1 MAVETQ
7 VSEPAM
13 VPKKRRVGKNK
24 KKPKTMMLDCIAQNK
39 PKKID
44 RKMKKLFRKRA
55 RDYNSDNDERDVGS
69 DGESEK
75 EEVEA
80 EDMECEWG

>member
-24 KKPKTMMLDCIAQNK
+24 DFEGKKNQK
-39 PKKID
+39 P
-44 RKMKKLFRKRA
+44 
-55 RDYNSDNDERDVGS
+55 
-69 DGESEK
+69 
-75 EEVEA
+75 
-80 EDMECEWG
+80 